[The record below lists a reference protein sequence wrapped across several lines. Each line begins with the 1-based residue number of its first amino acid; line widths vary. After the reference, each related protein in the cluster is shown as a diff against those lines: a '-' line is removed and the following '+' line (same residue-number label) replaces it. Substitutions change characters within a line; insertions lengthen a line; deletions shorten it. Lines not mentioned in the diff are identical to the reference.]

1 MPRRIV
7 NPNPSG
13 VLPKQRRRTARPL
26 TLLGVVP
33 DERTAEAMD
42 DERAAEEL
50 IADLLALKDAGLI
63 AFVQSDDA
71 LRYAPTDPDD

>member
-13 VLPKQRRRTARPL
+13 APPKQRRRAARPL

-33 DERTAEAMD
+33 

-63 AFVQSDDA
+63 AFVEVDDA

>member
-1 MPRRIV
+1 MPHRIV
-7 NPNPSG
+7 NPKPSSAP
-13 VLPKQRRRTARPL
+13 PKQRRRAARPL
-26 TLLGVVP
+26 PLLGVVP

-50 IADLLALKDAGLI
+50 IADLLALQEAGLI
-63 AFVQSDDA
+63 AFVQADDA